1 MVIKIKVSEIAKDL
15 GKSNKDIIEIL
26 DAYCDGPAKKAGTA
40 LSDFGMPVKNWRIM

>member
-26 DAYCDGPAKKAGTA
+26 DTYCDGPAKRQARRSATRN
-40 LSDFGMPVKNWRIM
+40 LM